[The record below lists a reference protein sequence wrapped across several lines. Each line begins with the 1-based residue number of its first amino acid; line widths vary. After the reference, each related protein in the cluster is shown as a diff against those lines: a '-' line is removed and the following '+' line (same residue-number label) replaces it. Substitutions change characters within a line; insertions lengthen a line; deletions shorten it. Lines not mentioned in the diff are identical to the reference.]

1 MKPFTILLI
10 PLVLG
15 ITFAY
20 YFNINALLL
29 YILLLIT
36 LVAFISKQVMGDL
49 NHGLILL
56 LFFLLGIFQT
66 SSMENGILIDYVYES
81 SYFTGVIEEVL
92 IKDEGYS
99 RYVVVIKELGDRP
112 IPKEKIIL
120 NLVGDPILELGDRI
134 KFRAK
139 LELAR
144 ENTNPKLFNYSLHL
158 LTDKIYTITTIR
170 EGDIY
175 SIDRNPTIK
184 YSLRSA
190 FMDKIQGTFTSYL
203 SSRSAKLMTSI
214 FIGQSSYLLEE
225 DVEVYRNM
233 GLAHILAVSGLHIGI
248 ISAFIYFFLS
258 NLGIRRK
265 LNTVI
270 TLATI
275 WFYAF
280 LIGFPPSILRANI
293 MFTILYYSQ
302 LIHEPYDSINSISF
316 AIFILLLINPYYLF
330 NIGFQLSFMATLSI
344 LLFGPRIREAFYPYK
359 NKLVSTLSAILAVQ
373 LGTLPVQAYYF
384 NHINPYGIIANL
396 LIIPLLSL
404 GLVLAFLLLFFSLL
418 PFTTFVSFILS
429 LVLEVILQWEQAL
442 LQLLQTLGPEG
453 VKIFSPELI
462 SIIIYYLMLLGLFRI
477 ISIKKLN
484 RTMIKVLCLSLILAI
499 LVNGYLIF
507 TDRSVEVH
515 FIDVGQGDAI
525 LIRTK
530 GADYLMDTGGSS
542 FGDFNI
548 PERITLAYL
557 EKLGVRSLNALF
569 ITHFDQDHSQGLDL
583 LVDRLKIEYLFTSYL
598 PEDLKIPPDIEVI
611 PLKEGDRLQLD
622 REVELEILWPGQAI
636 SFKDNNRSLVA
647 ILKAEGVGILLT
659 GDIEGEVEHILKDRI
674 TGPIDIIKVPH
685 HGSKS
690 SSTEEF
696 LEAVGAREA
705 IISVGRNN
713 IYGHPHPEVLNRYE
727 VRNIN
732 IYRTDEMGLV
742 RIIIGDGVYQI
753 KGYLVGGRRYK
764 HSLIGFIDQHF
775 LGFLTHTIFFML
787 IYIMVKISTEKGD
800 SLDELQ

>member
-49 NHGLILL
+49 NRGLILL

-139 LELAR
+139 LELTR

-557 EKLGVRSLNALF
+557 EKLGVRSLKALF

-787 IYIMVKISTEKGD
+787 IYIMVKISAEKGD

>member
-139 LELAR
+139 LELTR

-316 AIFILLLINPYYLF
+316 AIFIVLLINPYYLF

-557 EKLGVRSLNALF
+557 EKLGVRSLKALF

-787 IYIMVKISTEKGD
+787 IYIMVKISAEKGD

>member
-139 LELAR
+139 LELTR

-418 PFTTFVSFILS
+418 PFTTYVSFILS

-557 EKLGVRSLNALF
+557 EKLGVRSLKALF

-787 IYIMVKISTEKGD
+787 IYIMVKISAEKGD

>member
-49 NHGLILL
+49 NRGLILL

-557 EKLGVRSLNALF
+557 EKLGVRSLKALF

-705 IISVGRNN
+705 VISVGRNN

-787 IYIMVKISTEKGD
+787 IYIMVKISAEKGD

>member
-49 NHGLILL
+49 NRGLILL

-139 LELAR
+139 LQLAR

-158 LTDKIYTITTIR
+158 LTDKIYTTTTIR

-557 EKLGVRSLNALF
+557 EKLGVRSLKALF

-787 IYIMVKISTEKGD
+787 IYIMVKISAEKGD

>member
-139 LELAR
+139 LELTR

-557 EKLGVRSLNALF
+557 EKLGVRSLKALF

-787 IYIMVKISTEKGD
+787 IYIMVKISAEKGD